1 MRSVGGV
8 QWRMTIT
15 ARHFD
20 HILVGTGQATGTL
33 IGGLPAGESIAI
45 IEGGRL
51 GGTCVNVGC
60 TPTKTLVASA
70 KVAHLARR
78 AADYGVITGPVAV
91 DFAKVM
97 ERMRAPRQAA
107 NQGMER
113 WLHGLEHVTLLR
125 GWARFEA
132 SKTLR
137 VGEEL
142 ITGGRVYLNV
152 GARARSLPVPG
163 LDEVPFLDNVS
174 ILELDALPEHLVVV
188 GGSYIGLEFAQIFR
202 RFGARVTVIEAAPQ
216 IMFREDADVAEE
228 VQRILAAEGIGFEVG
243 VSLERVKHRVDGGVE
258 VELAGGRSV
267 SGSHLLLAVGRVPNG
282 DRLNLEAAGIE
293 TGPGGFITVDDV
305 TMTSAEG
312 VYALGDVN
320 GRGAFTH
327 TAVNDTEIVLDT
339 MRGGDRRLS
348 DRISTYAM
356 FTDPPLARVGLT
368 EREALA
374 AGHRVRRA
382 TRAMRRISRAK
393 EMGETEGFV
402 KVLVDADSDM
412 ILGAS
417 IVGVSGD
424 EVINMFAAFMT
435 SGRTASDFRKAVLV
449 HPTIGELM
457 PWILDDLEL
466 VEQASLAAAV

>member
-1 MRSVGGV
+1 MASNAI
-8 QWRMTIT
+8 MTIT
-15 ARHFD
+15 PRHYD

-33 IGGLPAGESIAI
+33 IGGLPAGESVAVV
-45 IEGGRL
+45 EGGRL

-60 TPTKTLVASA
+60 TPTKTRVASA

-78 AADYGVITGPVAV
+78 GADYGVTTGPVSV
-91 DFAKVM
+91 DFTKVM
-97 ERMRAPRQAA
+97 ERMRAPRETA
-107 NQGMER
+107 NAGMER
-113 WLHGLEHVTLLR
+113 WLTGLEHVTLLR

-132 SKTLR
+132 PKTLR
-137 VGEEL
+137 VGDEL
-142 ITGGRVYLNV
+142 ITGDRIYLNV
-152 GARARSLPVPG
+152 GARARTLPVPG
-163 LDEVPFLDNVS
+163 SREVPTLDNVS
-174 ILELDALPEHLVVV
+174 ILELDALPEHLVVI

-202 RFGARVTVIEAAPQ
+202 RFGARVTVVEAAPQ

-228 VQRILAAEGIGFEVG
+228 VQRILEAEGIAFEVG
-243 VSLERVKHRVDGGVE
+243 VSIERFRSGTHGGVE
-258 VELAGGRSV
+258 VELAEGRTV
-267 SGSHLLLAVGRVPNG
+267 SGSHLLLAVGRVPNT

-293 TGPGGFITVDDV
+293 TGQGGYITVDDV
-305 TMTSAEG
+305 TMTTTEG

-327 TAVNDTEIVLDT
+327 TAVNDAEIVLDT
-339 MRGGDRRLS
+339 MRGGDRRIS
-348 DRISTYAM
+348 QRITTYAM

-402 KVLVDADSDM
+402 KILVDADDDT

-417 IVGVSGD
+417 IVGVHGD

-449 HPTIGELM
+449 HPTIAELM

-466 VEQASLAAAV
+466 VETASLAAAAV